1 MTDDHPNLLDVAAH
15 TRPLE
20 LLRTWLDDARLRS
33 RMENWNVLHLATAD
47 AAGVPSVRPV
57 LMKNYDPKSGRLR
70 FFTNIL
76 SRKGRDIA
84 QRARVAG
91 LFHWDALHRQVR
103 LEGDA
108 APSAPE
114 VSDAY
119 FATRD
124 RESQLGAWASRQS
137 EPLKDPADL
146 LTRVVERGFEF
157 AGRAVP
163 RPPFWGGFDI
173 DLQVIE
179 FWQGQPARLHD
190 RIRFTRSAGAD
201 TWDWVAL
208 NP

>member
-1 MTDDHPNLLDVAAH
+1 MIDDPPSLLALAARTDP
-15 TRPLE
+15 RE
-20 LLRTWLDDARLRS
+20 LLGAWLDDARLRS

-47 AAGVPSVRPV
+47 AQGVPSLRPV
-57 LMKNYDPKSGRLR
+57 LMKHYDPRTGHLR
-70 FFTNIL
+70 FFTNTQ

-84 QRARVAG
+84 RRPRVAA
-91 LFHWDALHRQVR
+91 LFHWDALQRQVR

-108 APSAPE
+108 APCAPE

-137 EPLKDPADL
+137 EPLADPADL
-146 LTRVVERGFEF
+146 LARVVERGFEF

-173 DLQVIE
+173 DLQVLE

-190 RIRFTRSAGAD
+190 RVHFTRTAGNNAWSW
-201 TWDWVAL
+201 TML